1 MNDGTKPGARS
12 ADRPPLS
19 PRGTARQRLAPL
31 AAYPAELAA
40 ELRDTDADAER
51 GSEALTL
58 AWQVAEWVADP
69 AARAALL
76 PLFARTLAAVAQGST
91 RLPVDASGRALLA
104 AAGAVVGRPGE
115 RRPFILDG
123 DHLYPERLLASED
136 RLVASLAARLRRP
149 PLFAREDVDRV
160 IAVVAAAATPE
171 PSPEQRA
178 AVRAAVQGRFA
189 VITGG
194 PGTGKT
200 SVVVSLVRTLIGLGV
215 APEAIALA
223 APTGKAANRLQE
235 ALAAHPLADGARTLK
250 AETLHRL
257 LGYLPRAGA
266 FVRGA
271 HHRLAQ
277 RAVIVD
283 EGSMIDLLLME
294 RLAAAVADDALLVIL
309 GDADQLPSVQAGA
322 VFRDLAALVVDARAL
337 PGVRLT
343 RSFRLDPAQGE
354 GRQILELGRAVR
366 TGEATALDALFAVRS
381 SAGSLAFAGAELAP
395 AAALPGL
402 LERWYSERVAA
413 LPDFSRLA
421 FDVYRLG
428 EDGLSAADEAR
439 LEILHRHYQSFRLLC
454 LTRGRPTGVESC
466 NAWLHRRHD
475 PGASTFAPGEPILML
490 RNDYDRGLFNG
501 DQGVVVSVRE
511 GGRPPRAMALFPVAR
526 ESDAGSEPAPAP
538 AQRWSAFDLDS
549 LRDTLEHA
557 YAMTVHKA
565 QGSEY
570 QDVVLVL
577 PDVPIPLLS
586 RELLYTALSRS
597 RRAVVVCGS
606 PAVLAA
612 GIARP
617 LLRSSGVADKLSA
630 ALSSG
635 TGVALG
641 PNDPVSR
648 ALRGEGE

>member
-1 MNDGTKPGARS
+1 MNGGTKPGARH
-12 ADRPPLS
+12 ADLPPLS

-40 ELRDTDADAER
+40 ELRDADADAER

-69 AARAALL
+69 VARAALL

-91 RLPVDASGRALLA
+91 RLPVDARGRALLA
-104 AAGAVVGRPGE
+104 AAGEVVGRPGE

-123 DHLYPERLLASED
+123 DHLYPERLLAAED
-136 RLVASLAARLRRP
+136 RLVASLAARMRRP
-149 PLFAREDVDRV
+149 PLFALDDVDRV
-160 IAVVAAAATPE
+160 IAAAAAAATPP

-178 AVRAAVQGRFA
+178 AVRAAVRGRFA
-189 VITGG
+189 VVTGG

-200 SVVVSLVRTLIGLGV
+200 SVVVTLVRTLIGLGI

-223 APTGKAANRLQE
+223 APTGKAANRLEE
-235 ALAAHPLADGARTLK
+235 ALAAHPLADGAAVPK

-322 VFRDLAALVVDARAL
+322 VFRDLAALAIDAARAS

-343 RSFRLDPAQGE
+343 RSFRLDPARGE
-354 GRQILELGRAVR
+354 GRQILELGQAVR
-366 TGEATALDALFAVRS
+366 TGEPTALDALFAVRTGTE
-381 SAGSLAFAGAELAP
+381 ALAFSGAELVP

-402 LERWYSERVAA
+402 LERWYSERVTA
-413 LPDFSRLA
+413 LADFSALA
-421 FDVYRLG
+421 FAVYRLG
-428 EDGLSAADEAR
+428 EDGLSGADEAR
-439 LEILHRHYQSFRLLC
+439 LAILHRHFQSFRLLC
-454 LTRGRPTGVESC
+454 LTRGRPTGIEAC
-466 NAWLHRRHD
+466 NAWLHHRHD
-475 PGASTFAPGEPILML
+475 SGAGTFAPGEPILML
-490 RNDYDRGLFNG
+490 RNDYDRGLYNG

-511 GGRPPRAMALFPVAR
+511 GARPPRAMALFPVAR
-526 ESDAGSEPAPAP
+526 GADASSGSAPAP
-538 AQRWSAFDLDS
+538 GQRWSAFDLDS

-577 PDVPIPLLS
+577 PDAPIPLLS

-630 ALSSG
+630 ALASIAGSLPSDSTLPG
-635 TGVALG
+635 A
-641 PNDPVSR
+641 R
-648 ALRGEGE
+648 

>member
-1 MNDGTKPGARS
+1 MSGGGKPGARR
-12 ADRPPLS
+12 ADLPPLS

-31 AAYPAELAA
+31 AAYPPELAA
-40 ELRDTDADAER
+40 ELRDADGDAER

-58 AWQVAEWVADP
+58 AWQVAEWVPDP
-69 AARAALL
+69 AVRAAVL

-91 RLPVDASGRALLA
+91 RLPVDAPARALLV
-104 AAGAVVGRPGE
+104 AAGAVVGRPGD
-115 RRPFILDG
+115 RRPFILDDD

-136 RLVASLAARLRRP
+136 RLVTALAARLRRP
-149 PLFAREDVDRV
+149 PLFAVEDVDRV
-160 IAVVAAAATPE
+160 IAAVTAAATPS
-171 PSPEQRA
+171 PSVEQRA
-178 AVRAAVQGRFA
+178 AVRAAVRGRFA
-189 VITGG
+189 VVTGG

-215 APEAIALA
+215 APDAIALA
-223 APTGKAANRLQE
+223 APTGKAANRLEE
-235 ALAAHPLADGARTLK
+235 ALTAHAVTDAARAAVPK

-322 VFRDLAALVVDARAL
+322 VFRDLAALVTDPAGTS

-343 RSFRLDPAQGE
+343 RSFRLDPGRGE

-366 TGEATALDALFAVRS
+366 TGEPTALDALFAVRP
-381 SAGSLAFAGAELAP
+381 SADALAFSGAELVP

-413 LPDFSRLA
+413 LPDFPALA
-421 FDVYRLG
+421 FGVYHLG
-428 EDGLSAADEAR
+428 EDGLSPADEVR
-439 LEILHRHYQSFRLLC
+439 LELLHRHFQSFRLLC
-454 LTRGRPTGVESC
+454 LTRGRPTGIEAC

-475 PGASTFAPGEPILML
+475 PAASAFAPGEPILML
-490 RNDYDRGLFNG
+490 RNDYDRGLYNG
-501 DQGVVVSVRE
+501 DQGLVVQVRE
-511 GGRPPRAMALFPVAR
+511 GTRPARAMALFPVAR
-526 ESDAGSEPAPAP
+526 EAGVSLAGAPARGR
-538 AQRWSAFDLDS
+538 RWSAFDLDS

-557 YAMTVHKA
+557 HAMTVHKA

-577 PDVPIPLLS
+577 PDAPIPLLS

-606 PAVLAA
+606 PSVLAA
-612 GIARP
+612 GVARP
-617 LLRSSGVADKLSA
+617 LIRSSGVADKLRA
-630 ALSSG
+630 ALA
-635 TGVALG
+635 TGPG
-641 PNDPVSR
+641 RP
-648 ALRGEGE
+648 